1 VNYTFLIEFI
11 GFGVAALGWAG
22 WELWSLRRDSEVGA
36 KSDKS
41 SKDSTR
47 HPEG

>member
-22 WELWSLRRDSEVGA
+22 WELWSLRRDMPKG
-36 KSDKS
+36 DKS